1 MRLGS
6 EELPMW
12 KKIAVA
18 IAPLLL
24 AAIVVVPI
32 WLDRPFS
39 TQTAPVLA
47 AVYRLRRWAPVLAI
61 LGAAAMTALAI
72 AGWRQWRH
80 PLARIA
86 VTLAWLAALAPVWF
100 ARQNPFEWK
109 FNPLPQPR
117 FVQTDQATFV
127 QPADLVL
134 AVSVNGESVAYPI
147 RQLAYHHVVNDV
159 VGGVSLAATY

>member
-1 MRLGS
+1 
-6 EELPMW
+6 MW

-18 IAPLLL
+18 VLPFLL

-32 WLDRPFS
+32 WLDRPFG

-47 AVYRLRRWAPVLAI
+47 AVYLLRRWSAVLAI
-61 LGAAAMTALAI
+61 LGAVAMTAIAL
-72 AGWRQWRH
+72 AGWRQWRR
-80 PLARIA
+80 PPARLA

-109 FNPLPQPR
+109 FSPLPQPQ

>member
-1 MRLGS
+1 
-6 EELPMW
+6 MW

-18 IAPLLL
+18 ILPLLL
-24 AAIVVVPI
+24 AAIAVLPI

-47 AVYRLRRWAPVLAI
+47 AVYLLRRWSLVVAI
-61 LGAAAMTALAI
+61 LGAAAMTPLAI

-80 PLARIA
+80 PLARVA

-109 FNPLPQPR
+109 FHPLPQPR
-117 FVQTDQATFV
+117 FVQTDEATFV

-134 AVSVNGESVAYPI
+134 AVSVNGDAVAYPI

-159 VGGVSLAATY
+159 VGGVPLAATY

>member
-1 MRLGS
+1 
-6 EELPMW
+6 MW

-18 IAPLLL
+18 ALPFLL
-24 AAIVVVPI
+24 AAIVVLPI
-32 WLDRPFS
+32 WLDRPFG

-47 AVYRLRRWAPVLAI
+47 AVYLLRRWSLVLAI
-61 LGAAAMTALAI
+61 FGAAAMTALAI

-80 PLARIA
+80 PLARTA

-100 ARQNPFEWK
+100 ARQNLFEWK
-109 FNPLPQPR
+109 FHPLPQPR
-117 FVQTDQATFV
+117 FVQTDEATFV

-134 AVSVNGESVAYPI
+134 AVSVNGDAVAYPI

-159 VGGVSLAATY
+159 VGGVPLAATY

>member
-1 MRLGS
+1 
-6 EELPMW
+6 MW
-12 KKIAVA
+12 KKIAVV
-18 IAPLLL
+18 ILPLLL
-24 AAIVVVPI
+24 AAPVVVPV

-39 TQTAPVLA
+39 TQTTPILA
-47 AVYRLRRWAPVLAI
+47 AVYLLRRWSPVFAI

-100 ARQNPFEWK
+100 ARQNLFEWK
-109 FNPLPQPR
+109 FNPLRQPR
-117 FVQTDQATFV
+117 FVQADEATFV

-159 VGGVSLAATY
+159 VGGVPLAATY